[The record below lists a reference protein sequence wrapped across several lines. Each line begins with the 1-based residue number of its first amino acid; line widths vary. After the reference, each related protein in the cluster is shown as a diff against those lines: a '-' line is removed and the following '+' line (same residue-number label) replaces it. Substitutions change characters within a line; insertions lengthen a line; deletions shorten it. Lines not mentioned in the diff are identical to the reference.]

1 MKEVRIHIKQL
12 IQQIQVV
19 RVLLAVTVGVGL
31 TSGMLLILQ
40 AYYLAHVINAV
51 FLEHAPL
58 NQVKPWLWVLFGLI
72 ITRGVLSWLDQA
84 VASHLAIHVKTDLRR
99 RLIAHLLRLGPVW
112 TAQEQRGE
120 LVNTTMTG
128 IEQLEAFLSRYLPQM
143 ALSALM
149 PLAIF
154 GFVLTHDSITAFI
167 LAVAAPLIVFFM
179 ILIGKAAE
187 SASARQ
193 WQQLSLLA
201 ARFLDV
207 LEGLTTLKIFGR
219 SRARAEW
226 MGRASEAYRLAT
238 MRTLR
243 VAFLSSFLL
252 ELFATLSTA
261 VVAVTLGL
269 RLVSDRMPFFTA
281 FLILLLTPEFFQ
293 PLRALGS
300 EFHAGLNGVT
310 AAGRIFEILEAKPPG
325 LVQEGGNL
333 PKDVH
338 VTRVSAE
345 DLHRDLQTLRRPNRS
360 LRLTTHHESRDDPF
374 TIEFVHVTFSYDPGL
389 PPILEDINLTVR
401 PGETLALVGP
411 SGAGKSTLLDLLQGF
426 LRPTAGEIRINGQ
439 SLSKWPI
446 EEWRQR
452 MAVLR
457 QHTHIFA
464 GTVMDNL
471 RMARPNASFDE
482 VISATRTAKAHD
494 WIVSL
499 PQGYDTTLGEGG
511 YGLSGGQIQRLAV
524 ARALLKDA
532 PLVLLD
538 EPTAHLDPETEWSM
552 QEGIARLLSGRTV
565 IVVAHRL
572 STVKR
577 ADRIVVMADGKIV
590 EQGSHTEL
598 MAAQGMYRRLRVA
611 YRGGEVT

>member
-1 MKEVRIHIKQL
+1 MR
-12 IQQIQVV
+12 VV
-19 RVLLAVTVGVGL
+19 RVLLAFTVGVGL
-31 TSGMLLILQ
+31 TGGVLLILQ
-40 AYYLAHVINAV
+40 AYYLARVVNAV

-58 NQVKPWLWVLFGLI
+58 HQVEPWLWILFGLI
-72 ITRGVLSWLDQA
+72 LIRGVLSWLSQA
-84 VASHLAIHVKTDLRR
+84 VAAHLAVSVKTDLRR
-99 RLIAHLLRLGPVW
+99 RLIAQLLRLGPAW
-112 TAQEQRGE
+112 AAKEQRGE
-120 LVNTTMTG
+120 LVNTAMTG

-154 GFVLTHDSITAFI
+154 GFVLTRDSLTAII
-167 LAVAAPLIVFFM
+167 LAVAAPLILFFM
-179 ILIGKAAE
+179 ILVGKAAE

-207 LEGLTTLKIFGR
+207 LEGMTTLKVFGR

-269 RLVSDRMPFFTA
+269 RLVSGRLPFSTA
-281 FLILLLTPEFFQ
+281 FLILLLTPEFFH

-310 AAGRIFEILEAKPPG
+310 AAGRIFQILEAKPPG
-325 LVQEGGNL
+325 LVQDSRKSCEDL
-333 PKDVH
+333 
-338 VTRVSAE
+338 RFSCASAE
-345 DLHRDLQTLRRPNRS
+345 DLDRDSAIMRGSKGAPRIENHYGSGDEPY
-360 LRLTTHHESRDDPF
+360 
-374 TIEFVHVTFSYDPGL
+374 TIEFAHVTFTYDPEL
-389 PPILEDINLTVR
+389 PPILHDINLTVR

-411 SGAGKSTLLDLLQGF
+411 SGAGKSTLLDILQGF

-439 SLSKWPI
+439 SLGDWPI
-446 EEWRQR
+446 NEWRR
-452 MAVLR
+452 RVAVLR

-471 RMARPNASFDE
+471 RMARPGASVDE
-482 VISATRTAKAHD
+482 VISAASTAKAHD
-494 WIVSL
+494 WILSL
-499 PQGYDTTLGEGG
+499 PQGYDTPLGEGG

-538 EPTAHLDPETEWSM
+538 EPTAHLDPETERAV
-552 QEGIARLLSGRTV
+552 QEGISQLLAGRTV

-572 STVKR
+572 STVKK
-577 ADRIVVMADGKIV
+577 ADRIVVMEDGKIV

-598 MAAQGMYRRLRVA
+598 MSLQGMYRRLRAA
-611 YRGGEVT
+611 YAGGE

>member
-1 MKEVRIHIKQL
+1 M
-12 IQQIQVV
+12 
-19 RVLLAVTVGVGL
+19 
-31 TSGMLLILQ
+31 LILQ
-40 AYYLAHVINAV
+40 AYDLAHIVNAV
-51 FLEHAPL
+51 FLKHAPL
-58 NQVKPWLWVLFGLI
+58 HQIKPWLWILFGLI
-72 ITRGVLSWLDQA
+72 ITRGVLSWLNQA
-84 VASHLAIHVKTDLRR
+84 VAAHLAVRVKTDLRR

-112 TAQEQRGE
+112 AAQERRGE
-120 LVNTTMTG
+120 LVNTAMTG

-154 GFVLTHDSITAFI
+154 GFVLTRDSLTAFI
-167 LAVAAPLIVFFM
+167 LAVAAPLIIFFM
-179 ILIGKAAE
+179 ILIGKSAE
-187 SASARQ
+187 STSTRQ

-207 LEGLTTLKIFGR
+207 LEGMTTLKVFGR

-269 RLVSDRMPFFTA
+269 RLVSDRLPFSTA

-325 LVQEGGNL
+325 LVQDSWKIQEDMRFSCASTSSQPTRGSKGAPWL
-333 PKDVH
+333 P
-338 VTRVSAE
+338 
-345 DLHRDLQTLRRPNRS
+345 N
-360 LRLTTHHESRDDPF
+360 HHGSQDDTF

-389 PPILEDINLTVR
+389 PPILHDINLTVR
-401 PGETLALVGP
+401 SGETLALVGP

-426 LRPTAGEIRINGQ
+426 LRPTSGEIRINGQ
-439 SLSKWPI
+439 SLSDWPI
-446 EEWRQR
+446 EEWRRR

-471 RMARPNASFDE
+471 RMARPNASMEE
-482 VISATRTAKAHD
+482 VRTAARTAKAHD

-499 PQGYDTTLGEGG
+499 PQGYDTLLGEGG

-538 EPTAHLDPETEWSM
+538 EPTAHLDPKTEWAM
-552 QEGIARLLSGRTV
+552 QESIARLLARRTV

-572 STVKR
+572 STVKQ
-577 ADRIVVMADGKIV
+577 ANRIVVMEDGKIV
-590 EQGSHTEL
+590 EQGTHTEL
-598 MAAQGMYRRLRVA
+598 MAIQGMYRRLRAA
-611 YRGGEVT
+611 YAGGE

>member
-1 MKEVRIHIKQL
+1 LKDVHIHIKRLVGQMR
-12 IQQIQVV
+12 VV
-19 RVLLAVTVGVGL
+19 RVLLAFTVGVGL
-31 TSGMLLILQ
+31 TGGVLLILQ
-40 AYYLAHVINAV
+40 AYYLARVVNAV

-58 NQVKPWLWVLFGLI
+58 HQVEPWLWILFGLI
-72 ITRGVLSWLDQA
+72 LIRGVLSWLSQA
-84 VASHLAIHVKTDLRR
+84 VAAHLAVSVKTDLRR
-99 RLIAHLLRLGPVW
+99 RLIAQLLRLGPAW
-112 TAQEQRGE
+112 AAKEQRGE
-120 LVNTTMTG
+120 LVNTAMTG

-154 GFVLTHDSITAFI
+154 GFVLTRDSLTAII
-167 LAVAAPLIVFFM
+167 LAVATPLILFFM
-179 ILIGKAAE
+179 ILVGKAAE

-207 LEGLTTLKIFGR
+207 LEGMTTLKVFGR
-219 SRARAEW
+219 SRERAEW

-269 RLVSDRMPFFTA
+269 RLVSGRLPFSTA

-325 LVQEGGNL
+325 LVQDSRKSCEDL
-333 PKDVH
+333 
-338 VTRVSAE
+338 RFSCASAE
-345 DLHRDLQTLRRPNRS
+345 DLDRDSAIMRGSKGAPRIENHYGSGDEPY
-360 LRLTTHHESRDDPF
+360 
-374 TIEFVHVTFSYDPGL
+374 TIEFAHVTFTYDPEL
-389 PPILEDINLTVR
+389 PPILHDINLTVR

-439 SLSKWPI
+439 SLGDWPI
-446 EEWRQR
+446 NEWRR
-452 MAVLR
+452 RVAVLR

-471 RMARPNASFDE
+471 RMARPGASVDE
-482 VISATRTAKAHD
+482 VISAASTAKAHD
-494 WIVSL
+494 WILSL
-499 PQGYDTTLGEGG
+499 PQGYDTPLGEGG

-538 EPTAHLDPETEWSM
+538 EPTAHLDPETERAV
-552 QEGIARLLSGRTV
+552 QEGISQLLAGRTV

-572 STVKR
+572 STVKK
-577 ADRIVVMADGKIV
+577 ADRIVVMEDGKIV

-598 MAAQGMYRRLRVA
+598 MSLQGMYRRLRAA
-611 YRGGEVT
+611 YAGGE

>member
-1 MKEVRIHIKQL
+1 LKDVHIHIKRLVGQMR
-12 IQQIQVV
+12 VV
-19 RVLLAVTVGVGL
+19 RVLLAFTVGVGL
-31 TSGMLLILQ
+31 TGGVLLILQ
-40 AYYLAHVINAV
+40 AYYLARVVNAV

-58 NQVKPWLWVLFGLI
+58 HQVEPWLWILFGLI
-72 ITRGVLSWLDQA
+72 LIRGVLSWLSQA
-84 VASHLAIHVKTDLRR
+84 VAAHLAVSVKTDLRR
-99 RLIAHLLRLGPVW
+99 RLIAQLLRFGPVW
-112 TAQEQRGE
+112 AAKERRGE
-120 LVNTTMTG
+120 LVNTAMTG

-154 GFVLTHDSITAFI
+154 GFVLTRDSLTAII
-167 LAVAAPLIVFFM
+167 LAVATPLILFFM
-179 ILIGKAAE
+179 ILVGKAAE

-207 LEGLTTLKIFGR
+207 LEGMTTLKVFGR

-269 RLVSDRMPFFTA
+269 RLVSGRLPFSTA

-325 LVQEGGNL
+325 MVQDSRKSCEDL
-333 PKDVH
+333 
-338 VTRVSAE
+338 RFSCASAE
-345 DLHRDLQTLRRPNRS
+345 DLDRDSAIMRGSKGAPRIENHYGSGDEPY
-360 LRLTTHHESRDDPF
+360 
-374 TIEFVHVTFSYDPGL
+374 TIEFAHVTFTYDPEL
-389 PPILEDINLTVR
+389 PPILHDINLTVR

-439 SLSKWPI
+439 SLGDWPI
-446 EEWRQR
+446 NEWRR
-452 MAVLR
+452 RVAVLR

-471 RMARPNASFDE
+471 RMARPGASVDE
-482 VISATRTAKAHD
+482 VISAASTAKAHD
-494 WIVSL
+494 WILSL
-499 PQGYDTTLGEGG
+499 PQGYDTPLGEGG

-538 EPTAHLDPETEWSM
+538 EPTAHLDPETERAV
-552 QEGIARLLSGRTV
+552 QEGISQLLAGRTV

-572 STVKR
+572 STVKK
-577 ADRIVVMADGKIV
+577 ADRIVVMEDGKIV

-598 MAAQGMYRRLRVA
+598 MSLQGMYRRLRAA
-611 YRGGEVT
+611 YAGGE

>member
-1 MKEVRIHIKQL
+1 LKDVHIHIKRLVGQMR
-12 IQQIQVV
+12 VV
-19 RVLLAVTVGVGL
+19 RVLLAFTVGVGL
-31 TSGMLLILQ
+31 TGGVLLILQ
-40 AYYLAHVINAV
+40 AYYLARVVNAV

-58 NQVKPWLWVLFGLI
+58 HQVEPWLWILFGLI
-72 ITRGVLSWLDQA
+72 LIRGVLSWLSQA
-84 VASHLAIHVKTDLRR
+84 VAAHLAVSVKTDLRR
-99 RLIAHLLRLGPVW
+99 RLIAQLLRLGPAW
-112 TAQEQRGE
+112 AAKEQRGE
-120 LVNTTMTG
+120 LVNTAMTG

-154 GFVLTHDSITAFI
+154 GFVLTRDSLTAII
-167 LAVAAPLIVFFM
+167 LAVATPLILFFM
-179 ILIGKAAE
+179 ILVGKAAE

-207 LEGLTTLKIFGR
+207 LEGMTTLKVFGR

-269 RLVSDRMPFFTA
+269 RLVSGRLPFFTA

-325 LVQEGGNL
+325 MVQDSRKSCEDL
-333 PKDVH
+333 
-338 VTRVSAE
+338 RFSCASAE
-345 DLHRDLQTLRRPNRS
+345 DLDRDSAIMRGSKGAPRIENHYGSGDEPY
-360 LRLTTHHESRDDPF
+360 
-374 TIEFVHVTFSYDPGL
+374 TIEFAHVTFTYDPEL
-389 PPILEDINLTVR
+389 PPILHDINLTVR

-439 SLSKWPI
+439 SLGDWPI
-446 EEWRQR
+446 NEWRR
-452 MAVLR
+452 RVAVLR

-471 RMARPNASFDE
+471 RMARPGASVDE
-482 VISATRTAKAHD
+482 VISAASTAKAHD
-494 WIVSL
+494 WILSL
-499 PQGYDTTLGEGG
+499 PQGYDTPLGEGG

-538 EPTAHLDPETEWSM
+538 EPTAHLDPETERAV
-552 QEGIARLLSGRTV
+552 QEGISQLLAGRTV

-572 STVKR
+572 STVKK
-577 ADRIVVMADGKIV
+577 ADRIVVMEDGKIV

-598 MAAQGMYRRLRVA
+598 MSLQGMYRRLRAA
-611 YRGGEVT
+611 YAGGE

>member
-1 MKEVRIHIKQL
+1 LKDVHIHIKRLVGQMR
-12 IQQIQVV
+12 VV
-19 RVLLAVTVGVGL
+19 RVLLAFTVGVGL
-31 TSGMLLILQ
+31 TGGVLLILQ
-40 AYYLAHVINAV
+40 AYYLARVVNAV

-58 NQVKPWLWVLFGLI
+58 HQVEPWLWILFGLI
-72 ITRGVLSWLDQA
+72 LIRGVLSWLSQA
-84 VASHLAIHVKTDLRR
+84 VAAHLAVSVKTDLRR
-99 RLIAHLLRLGPVW
+99 RLIAQLLRFGPVW
-112 TAQEQRGE
+112 AAKERRGE
-120 LVNTTMTG
+120 LVNTAMTG

-154 GFVLTHDSITAFI
+154 GFVLTRDSLTAII
-167 LAVAAPLIVFFM
+167 LAVATPLILFFM
-179 ILIGKAAE
+179 ILVGKAAE

-207 LEGLTTLKIFGR
+207 LEGMTTLKVFGR

-269 RLVSDRMPFFTA
+269 RLVSGRLPFFTA

-325 LVQEGGNL
+325 LVQDSRKSCEDL
-333 PKDVH
+333 
-338 VTRVSAE
+338 RFSCASAE
-345 DLHRDLQTLRRPNRS
+345 DLDRDSAIMRGSKGAPRIENHYGSGDEPY
-360 LRLTTHHESRDDPF
+360 
-374 TIEFVHVTFSYDPGL
+374 TIEFAHVTFTYDPEL
-389 PPILEDINLTVR
+389 PPILHDINLTVR

-439 SLSKWPI
+439 SLGDWPI
-446 EEWRQR
+446 NEWRR
-452 MAVLR
+452 RVAVLR

-471 RMARPNASFDE
+471 RMARPGASVDE
-482 VISATRTAKAHD
+482 VISAASTAKAHD
-494 WIVSL
+494 WILSL
-499 PQGYDTTLGEGG
+499 PQGYDTPLGEGG

-538 EPTAHLDPETEWSM
+538 EPTAHLDPETERAV
-552 QEGIARLLSGRTV
+552 QEGISQLLAGRTV

-572 STVKR
+572 STVKK
-577 ADRIVVMADGKIV
+577 ADRIVVMEDGKIV

-598 MAAQGMYRRLRVA
+598 MSLQGMYRRLRAA
-611 YRGGEVT
+611 YAGGE

>member
-1 MKEVRIHIKQL
+1 MKEIRIHIKQL
-12 IQQIQVV
+12 VRQIPMV

-31 TSGMLLILQ
+31 TSGVLLILQ
-40 AYYLAHVINAV
+40 AYYLARVVNAV

-58 NQVKPWLWVLFGLI
+58 HQVSPWLWILFGLI
-72 ITRGVLSWLDQA
+72 ITRGVLTWLDQA
-84 VASHLAIHVKTDLRR
+84 VAAHLAVRVKTDLRR

-112 TAQEQRGE
+112 SAQEQRGE
-120 LVNTTMTG
+120 LVNTAMTG
-128 IEQLEAFLSRYLPQM
+128 IEQLESFLSRYLPQM

-154 GFVLTHDSITAFI
+154 GFVLTRDSLTAFI

-187 SASARQ
+187 SASSRQ

-219 SRARAEW
+219 SKARAEW

-269 RLVSDRMPFFTA
+269 RLVADRMPFFTA

-310 AAGRIFEILEAKPPG
+310 AAGRIFEILEAKSPG
-325 LVQEGGNL
+325 LVQDGWKIQ
-333 PKDVH
+333 KDM
-338 VTRVSAE
+338 RVSCASYN
-345 DLHRDLQTLRRPNRS
+345 DIHRDLQPKQGAKREPWIP
-360 LRLTTHHESRDDPF
+360 THHGSRNEPF
-374 TIEFVHVTFSYDPGL
+374 TIDFVDVTFSYDPGL
-389 PPILEDINLTVR
+389 PPILHDINLTVR

-426 LRPTAGEIRINGQ
+426 LRPTAGEILINGQ
-439 SLSKWPI
+439 ALSDWPI
-446 EEWRQR
+446 DEWRRR

-471 RMARPNASFDE
+471 RLARPNASMEE
-482 VISATRTAKAHD
+482 VISAARTAKAHD

-499 PQGYDTTLGEGG
+499 PQGYNTPLGEGG

-538 EPTAHLDPETEWSM
+538 EPTAHLDPETESSM
-552 QEGIARLLSGRTV
+552 QEGITRLLAGRTV

-572 STVKR
+572 STVNR
-577 ADRIVVMADGKIV
+577 ANRIIVMEDGKIV
-590 EQGSHTEL
+590 EQGSQSEL
-598 MAAQGMYRRLRVA
+598 MAVQGMYRRLRTA
-611 YRGGEVT
+611 YAGGEEA